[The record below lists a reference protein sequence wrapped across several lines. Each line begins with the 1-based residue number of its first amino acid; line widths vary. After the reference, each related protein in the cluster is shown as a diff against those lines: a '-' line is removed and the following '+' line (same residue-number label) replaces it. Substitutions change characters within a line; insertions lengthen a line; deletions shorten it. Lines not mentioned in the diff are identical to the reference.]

1 MEWQDKMIEWLTVNA
16 GTVTVAFILAAVI
29 FLVIK
34 KMIKDRKSG
43 KGMCNCG
50 CMGQECDDCMKGK
63 K

>member
-1 MEWQDKMIEWLTVNA
+1 MIEWLTVNA